1 DPPART
7 ALGTDIV
14 RDHER
19 MREVTCPFTGDRL
32 LAVGALRPDLTI
44 LHAQRCDRH
53 GNAHLWGNLG
63 ISLEAARAAETVL
76 LTCEELVDD
85 AIITGDPNRTLVPGF
100 LVSAVA
106 EVPFGSHP
114 SPTQGYV
121 NRDDRFYDE
130 YHEETRAR
138 AGLLA
143 WLDRMVLGTRGHAGY
158 LSRLGED
165 RMERLR
171 PRTPPPAAPIIT
183 MGDPPNIAGA
193 LMCTTLVDVM
203 SHLQR
208 GRVDVGFLGGAEV
221 DRFGNLN
228 TTWAE
233 DRGRRIR
240 LPGSGGAADI
250 AALARRTVVLVHHE
264 RRRFPERVR
273 YLTSPGFGTGRGWRE
288 TVGLVRGGPGRVIT
302 SLGVFGFDPESGEM
316 VLESL
321 HPGVT
326 LEELRAETG

>member
-1 DPPART
+1 MRTGAITRRQVMVAAAAREIRDGEVVFVGMRLPLLGF
-7 ALGTDIV
+7 ALA
-14 RDHER
+14 RALHAPR
-19 MREVTCPFTGDRL
+19 
-32 LAVGALRPDLTI
+32 AVGLFENGVIR
-44 LHAQRCDRH
+44 
-53 GNAHLWGNLG
+53 
-63 ISLEAARAAETVL
+63 S
-76 LTCEELVDD
+76 
-85 AIITGDPNRTLVPGF
+85 
-100 LVSAVA
+100 
-106 EVPFGSHP
+106 
-114 SPTQGYV
+114 SPPV
-121 NRDDRFYDE
+121 
-130 YHEETRAR
+130 
-138 AGLLA
+138 
-143 WLDRMVLGTRGHAGY
+143 
-158 LSRLGED
+158 
-165 RMERLR
+165 
-171 PRTPPPAAPIIT
+171 APIIT

-288 TVGLVRGGPGRVIT
+288 TVGLSRGGPGRVIT
-302 SLGVFGFDPESGEM
+302 SLGMFGFDAESGEM

-326 LEELRAETG
+326 LEELRAETGWPVRAAPDLRETPGPTREELDAIRRFDPDGLWTG